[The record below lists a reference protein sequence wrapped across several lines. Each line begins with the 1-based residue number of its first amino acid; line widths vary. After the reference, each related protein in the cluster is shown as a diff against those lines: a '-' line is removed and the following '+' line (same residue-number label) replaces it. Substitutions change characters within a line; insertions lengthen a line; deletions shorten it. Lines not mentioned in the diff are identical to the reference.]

1 MRKALKWSALFVAML
16 GLSAGWLFAQTTGG
30 GMTGKVLD
38 SKGQPVVGAVITV
51 TGPALQGTQGTATN
65 VDGQFTIPYLP
76 VGDNYQIKV
85 SASGYNTVVRKNID
99 VALGSTVTM
108 TFTLSS
114 GSTQVVV
121 TAAGPIIN
129 TKTTTTGATL
139 SSQMIESIPM
149 QRNSTDI
156 AFLAPSAVAS
166 GPSTPGNPSIGGS
179 TGAENNYIVNGVD
192 VTNTAY
198 GTNVNQLNFDFIKS
212 MQVMTGGLPPEFG
225 FTTGGVVNAITR
237 SGGNEFHGGAYF
249 YYFSDSMQAKSKVY
263 PYVTNS
269 AFGNNGFKQ
278 YDLGA
283 HVGGYIVKD
292 KLWFYAAVDW
302 NKFKEYTSVPTS
314 TGDSFLYLNGAPAR
328 SYYAGQSF
336 QDTNRTTW
344 MYATKFTYNVNSNQR
359 LSLSIFGSPE
369 KTDTYAN
376 LDTLSPFSAPYT
388 LKQSPY
394 DVALEWNATW
404 TPNFFSDVTLGYHH
418 RNQSYGVASQA
429 SNQWAYSYYFSNGV
443 YGGFQAMPQNN
454 TVAAT
459 FPDGYA
465 SLISD
470 LGSNYMANDAAGGTG
485 HVKKDVSK
493 QLNVKFTNE
502 LGHHELSYGA
512 QYQDRDYTYNFGL
525 SGPTNWVDPY
535 SGMTAVGSLFVQW
548 MPASTYFSQFW
559 GINDPGTLANGTG
572 PNGERYVYFAQPYFT
587 QMDRPTN
594 DKDEALWVNDNWSI
608 TDYFTLKLGLR
619 YSQQK
624 LKSLLPAT
632 ANSPIR
638 ALSLT
643 GNYAPRVGFTW
654 DIKHNGKSKLYG
666 FAGRYFERVP
676 TDMALRSLAGEVSGF
691 EGFWDPALTEPNSY
705 GNPIPQGPGPNGN
718 PAYPN
723 GLPAY
728 GYTYGYA
735 EYVQG
740 ITPNLPVNNKLKS
753 PYTDEYILGYNYQ
766 IAPDFKLGARLVY
779 RALGRTIEDLSTD
792 GASTYIITNPG
803 DWTQVPV
810 PSLVH
815 LGQTVFFPKPTRTYK
830 ALEITM
836 DKRFSHNWLLQG
848 SWVHSYLRGNY
859 EGAASNDTTV
869 GQLDPNLNA
878 TYDLPDFLV
887 NGFGYLPLDR
897 RDVIKAY
904 GAYRFT
910 AIPLVLSA
918 NMQIQTGTPVSKQI
932 NVAWYG
938 GAVGFVTPRGTAG
951 RTPTTWTLDLGAQ
964 YNIPLWKSHLGVRV
978 DIFNVTNNQK
988 ATAVYQSYAVQ
999 SGVGGPITVEPGAE
1013 HWGDAY
1019 AHQSPRA
1026 VRLA

>member
-30 GMTGKVLD
+30 AMRGKVLD

-139 SSQMIESIPM
+139 SSQMIESIPL

-198 GTNVNQLNFDFIKS
+198 GTNVNTLNFDFIKS
-212 MQVMTGGLPPEFG
+212 MQVLTGGLPPEFG

-263 PYVTNS
+263 DYVTNS
-269 AFGNNGFKQ
+269 AFGNDGFKR

-283 HVGGYIVKD
+283 HLGGYIVKD

-302 NKFKEYTSVPTS
+302 NKYKEYTSVPTT
-314 TGDSFLYLNGAPAR
+314 TGDNFLYLTGSGFSDPAYR
-328 SYYAGQSF
+328 AHSYYAGQSF
-336 QDTNRTTW
+336 QDTNTTTW

-359 LSLSIFGSPE
+359 LSLSLFGSPT
-369 KTDTYAN
+369 KTDTYGN
-376 LDTLSPFSAPYT
+376 LDTLSAFSAPYT

-404 TPNFFSDVTLGYHH
+404 TPNFFTDVTLGYHH
-418 RNQSYGVASQA
+418 RSQGFTVNQAA
-429 SNQWAYSYYFSNGV
+429 ANQWAYSYYFSNGV
-443 YGGFQAMPQNN
+443 YGGFQALPANQTLVPQTSGLKTNLQGN
-454 TVAAT
+454 
-459 FPDGYA
+459 YA
-465 SLISD
+465 V
-470 LGSNYMANDAAGGTG
+470 NDAAGGMG
-485 HVKKDVSK
+485 HVKKDVTK
-493 QLNVKFTNE
+493 QLRVKFTNE
-502 LGHHELSYGA
+502 LGDHELSYGA
-512 QYQDRDYTYNFGL
+512 QYQNRDYTYNFGL

-535 SGMTAVGSLFVQW
+535 SGLTAVGSLFVQW
-548 MPASTYFSQFW
+548 APASTFGFPAGPGGQQF
-559 GINDPGTLANGTG
+559 
-572 PNGERYVYFAQPYFT
+572 VYFAQPYFT

-632 ANSPIR
+632 TNSPIR
-638 ALSLT
+638 QLSLT

-691 EGFWDPALTEPNSY
+691 EAFYDPALTIPANY
-705 GNPIPQGPGPNGN
+705 GF
-718 PAYPN
+718 
-723 GLPAY
+723 
-728 GYTYGYA
+728 TYGYA

-740 ITPNLPVNNKLKS
+740 VTPNLPVNNKLKS

-792 GASTYIITNPG
+792 GANTYIITNPG

-810 PSLVH
+810 PSLIN
-815 LGQTVFFPKPTRTYK
+815 LGQTIYFPKPTRTYK

-859 EGAASNDTTV
+859 EGASSNDTTV

-918 NMQIQTGTPVSKQI
+918 NLQIQTGTPVSKQI

-938 GAVGFVTPRGTAG
+938 GAVGFVTPRGSAG

-988 ATAVYQSYAVQ
+988 ATAVYQTWAYQ
-999 SGVGGPITVEPGAE
+999 SNVGDPIVSDPSAE

-1026 VRLA
+1026 VRLALRWSF